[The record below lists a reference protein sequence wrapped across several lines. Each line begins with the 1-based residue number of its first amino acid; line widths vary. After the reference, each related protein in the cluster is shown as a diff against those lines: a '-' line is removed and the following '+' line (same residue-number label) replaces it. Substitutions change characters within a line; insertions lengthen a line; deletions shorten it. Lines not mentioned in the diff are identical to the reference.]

1 MALFTSPFLGGGGD
15 SSGVSAGTVAG
26 GLGAAAGLGASIFG
40 GLQQMDAARQESSI
54 SKNITGLEQ
63 QAEGQ
68 RMQSMELSARRQSM
82 EVLRQ
87 NQRAQ
92 AMATN
97 NATNQGAQF
106 GSGLQGGLAQVADQS
121 GVNLQGINQ
130 NLEIGRN
137 MFAINAQISQQ
148 KIQMADAKSR
158 EATGGAIAGLGKSI
172 GSSIGPIIN
181 LGAQLAPLLLL

>member
-26 GLGAAAGLGASIFG
+26 GIGAAAGLGASIFG
-40 GLQQMDAARQESSI
+40 GLQQMDAASQQSSI

-137 MFAINAQISQQ
+137 MFAINSQISQQ

-172 GSSIGPIIN
+172 GGSIGPIIN